1 MLCGESE
8 NTNFIVYTLTKP
20 GMELTIYHTRG
31 NHANHYTTEE
41 LWLSL
46 DILLWLADGEQYK

>member
-1 MLCGESE
+1 MLCGELE

-20 GMELTIYHTRG
+20 GMELTIYDTRG

-41 LWLSL
+41 IWLSL